1 MYVPNYVPEPE
12 AMSGNVTQERY
23 AKRLLF
29 IRETFYRFCLWVLLI
44 SLGAWLIPKDFARD
58 SRFVWVWASSL
69 ALISLIRTVGR
80 GKQWEIK
87 AAPFLAMVCIGTT
100 ALAARSATA
109 FHFPA
114 WSILAGIGCF
124 ALYAML
130 CGRDFSFVG
139 GYVLALIASST
150 IIAFI
155 MVEEALT
162 SLQSWQAILWNAF
175 ALLYLV
181 YDLASLMCR
190 RKLAEVT
197 AASVDL
203 FRDIFNPF
211 GWVPRVVM
219 HWYRHR
225 ILNDLSFDLPFRN
238 WLED

>member
-12 AMSGNVTQERY
+12 AMPGNVTQEPY
-23 AKRLLF
+23 ARRLLF
-29 IRETFYRFCLWVLLI
+29 IRETLYRFGMWVLFITLI
-44 SLGAWLIPKDFARD
+44 AWLLPKQFASDPKFLGVWLLSLGLL
-58 SRFVWVWASSL
+58 SL
-69 ALISLIRTVGR
+69 ARTVGR
-80 GKQWEIK
+80 GKIWEVRIS
-87 AAPFLAMVCIGTT
+87 PVLVLICISTT
-100 ALAARSATA
+100 ALAARTATV

-114 WSILAGIGCF
+114 WSILAGLGCF
-124 ALYAML
+124 TLYAMI

-150 IIAFI
+150 IIAFV

-175 ALLYLV
+175 VLFYLV

-190 RKLAEVT
+190 RKRDEVT

-203 FRDIFNPF
+203 FRDIFNLC
-211 GWVPRVVM
+211 GWIPRVVM

-225 ILNDLSFDLPFRN
+225 ILNDISFDLPFRK